1 MNETTLFDEIHL
13 SITEQSSII
22 GGIWASET
30 DLTLA
35 EEKWFETIYLDITMH
50 DNPLVIDIGA
60 STGCLSLFNKNMGF
74 PIFSFEPNKLAFQE
88 LINNV
93 WNNKCNTLCYNLAL
107 GDHIGI
113 SHMSQHSE
121 LWGFGY
127 NKIEN
132 SQTEHVVEITKL
144 DSIIP
149 FNAEVTHVKIDVEGY
164 ELFVLRGMDRI
175 LKQKPTLYLEMIESN
190 FNNFSYTI
198 QDLIQ
203 FLDSYGYVHIQ
214 IDRNNSKFI

>member
-22 GGIWASET
+22 GGIWVSET

-35 EEKWFETIYLDITMH
+35 EEKWFETIYLDITMY

-107 GDHIGI
+107 GDHTGI

-164 ELFVLRGMDRI
+164 ELFVLKGMDRI